1 MDNVSLTNEAPVT
14 GADIKS
20 QYFKD
25 GYIVVRNFFTP
36 EEIKA
41 IFDEARGVFAYQI
54 ERTLGRK
61 IDVDN
66 QDEFEAG
73 MYEFFQ
79 KDFDAFVNT
88 GKQVQHLV
96 SLHRLGTDDRITKVL
111 QSIGLEYPI
120 IAVRPAMMFNSRNL
134 AKKQDYWKL
143 GAHQDWRGGQ
153 GSLDSIVMWFP
164 LVDCDTALG
173 GLQVL
178 PGSHKR
184 GLFEGSDVDYIS
196 SIQEEL
202 PEDEFVQL
210 ELKAG
215 DILIFSTFTVHRSGT
230 NVTPHIRWTSQF
242 RFNNLVEKTFVDRG
256 FPLPY
261 IYKPTPELLFP
272 GFPKQE
278 EVEAVFK

>member
-1 MDNVSLTNEAPVT
+1 MDNSN
-14 GADIKS
+14 KRQ
-20 QYFKD
+20 QYNKD
-25 GYIVVRNFFTP
+25 GYIVVRNFFNKD
-36 EEIKA
+36 EIKA

-54 ERTLGRK
+54 ERTTGSK
-61 IDVDN
+61 VDINN
-66 QDEFEAG
+66 QDEFEKG

-96 SLHRLGTDDRITKVL
+96 SLHRLGTDARITELL
-111 QSIGLEYPI
+111 QSLGLAYPI

-196 SIQEEL
+196 SIS
-202 PEDEFVQL
+202 EDLVDEDFVQL
-210 ELKAG
+210 ELEAG
-215 DILIFSTFTVHRSGT
+215 DILIFSTFTVHRSGN

-242 RFNNLVEKTFVDRG
+242 RFNNLTEDTFVDRG

-272 GFPKQE
+272 NFPKQE
-278 EVEAVFK
+278 QVEEIFK

>member
-1 MDNVSLTNEAPVT
+1 MSTSARE
-14 GADIKS
+14 
-20 QYFKD
+20 QYIKD
-25 GYIVVRNFFTP
+25 GYIVVRKFFSKD
-36 EEIKA
+36 EIKA
-41 IFDEARGVFAYQI
+41 IYDEARGVFAYQI
-54 ERTLGRK
+54 ERATGNK
-61 IDVDN
+61 VDIHN
-66 QDEFEAG
+66 QEEFEKG
-73 MYEFFQ
+73 MYDFFQ

-96 SLHRLGTDDRITKVL
+96 SLHRLGTDERITNFLKEL
-111 QSIGLEYPI
+111 GLAYPI
-120 IAVRPAMMFNSRNL
+120 IAVRPAMMFNSRHL

-184 GLFEGSDVDYIS
+184 GLFAGTDVDYIS
-196 SIQEEL
+196 SIEEEL
-202 PEDEFVQL
+202 PEDEFVGL
-210 ELKAG
+210 ELEAG
-215 DILIFSTFTVHRSGT
+215 DILIFSTFTVHRSGN

-242 RFNNLVEKTFVDRG
+242 RFNNLTEDTFVDRG

-261 IYKPTPELLFP
+261 IYKPTPDLLFP

-278 EVEAVFK
+278 QVEAIFS

>member
-1 MDNVSLTNEAPVT
+1 MNNVNLR
-14 GADIKS
+14 S
-20 QYFKD
+20 QYIAD
-25 GYIVVRNFFTP
+25 GYIVVRNFFTK
-36 EEIKA
+36 EEVKA

-54 ERTLGRK
+54 DRVLGTK
-61 IDVDN
+61 VDINN
-66 QDEFEAG
+66 QEEFEKG
-73 MYEFFQ
+73 MYDFFQ

-96 SLHRLGTDDRITKVL
+96 SLHRLGTDSRITDLLKTL
-111 QSIGLEYPI
+111 GLSYPI

-153 GSLDSIVMWFP
+153 GSLDSVVMWFP
-164 LVDCDTALG
+164 LVDCDTDLG

-184 GLFEGSDVDYIS
+184 GLYAGTDVDYIS

-202 PEDEFVQL
+202 PEDQFKQL
-210 ELKAG
+210 ELEAG
-215 DILIFSTFTVHRSGT
+215 DILVFSTFTVHRSGT
-230 NVTPHIRWTSQF
+230 NVTPNIRWTSQF
-242 RFNNLVEKTFVDRG
+242 RFNNLEESTFVDRG

-261 IYKPTPELLFP
+261 IYKPTPDLLFP
-272 GFPKQE
+272 GFPKEGQVE
-278 EVEAVFK
+278 EVFK